1 MAVVDMAAS
10 SSGAAS
16 GGGLPAAV
24 ALDGL
29 TRSFGS
35 VQAVQSV
42 TLQIPAGC
50 VFGLLGPNGSGK
62 TTLLSM
68 IAGFIAPT
76 AGALTLLGRRDA
88 AAADSRRRSGML
100 VDRPIFWPYLSCR
113 ANLECLQGI
122 YGTGGESGPGEVDTL
137 LALVGLDGS
146 LSRRKFRNCSTG
158 MKQRLGIAAAL
169 LGDPPLLILD
179 EPTNGLDPAGILEV
193 RQLIRDLRGSG
204 QTPRTIILA
213 SHLLYE
219 VEQVCDQ
226 VGIMARGRLLYA
238 GPVAEMSA
246 PGAVF
251 LRSTDDRRAE
261 TALAAA
267 GWSVSESGNGLEVAA
282 EAGDEWQVSRDLAA
296 AGLYLSEMR
305 AVGGTLEAGFMAVTG
320 QGAGSPDAPTPS
332 PSTVPSA
339 PPGPSDAPANGG
351 TQ

>member
-1 MAVVDMAAS
+1 M
-10 SSGAAS
+10 
-16 GGGLPAAV
+16 
-24 ALDGL
+24 
-29 TRSFGS
+29 
-35 VQAVQSV
+35 
-42 TLQIPAGC
+42 
-50 VFGLLGPNGSGK
+50 
-62 TTLLSM
+62 
-68 IAGFIAPT
+68 
-76 AGALTLLGRRDA
+76 
-88 AAADSRRRSGML
+88 
-100 VDRPIFWPYLSCR
+100 
-113 ANLECLQGI
+113 QGI
-122 YGTGGESGPGEVDTL
+122 YGTGGGNAGGVAGEVDTL

-261 TALAAA
+261 TALTAA

-282 EAGDEWQVSRDLAA
+282 ETGDEWQVSRDLAA
-296 AGLYLSEMR
+296 AGLYISEMR

-320 QGAGSPDAPTPS
+320 GGAGSPGCANRPHPQRRQPPRPAHRQVMIPAPWRMEGRNELGRAAAVDAALGM
-332 PSTVPSA
+332 VPAGA
-339 PPGPSDAPANGG
+339 PPGILGG
-351 TQ
+351 GRHRAAVHHSGLDRQRPGRRL